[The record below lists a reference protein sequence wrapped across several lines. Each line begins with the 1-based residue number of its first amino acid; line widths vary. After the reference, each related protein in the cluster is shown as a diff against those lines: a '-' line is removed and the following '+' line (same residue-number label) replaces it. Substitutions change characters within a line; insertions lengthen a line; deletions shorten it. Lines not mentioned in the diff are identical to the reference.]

1 MMNSYNFISTYADFA
16 NHIFKKINTQLET
29 IFIQKK
35 INKLLLLCQAQCNGY
50 SSEENTGKSCLT
62 LWNWDP
68 VNTKKQIIKRG
79 QKVTNTL

>member
-35 INKLLLLCQAQCNGY
+35 INKLLLLCQAQCKGY
-50 SSEENTGKSCLT
+50 R
-62 LWNWDP
+62 
-68 VNTKKQIIKRG
+68 VKRI
-79 QKVTNTL
+79 QEKVA

>member
-35 INKLLLLCQAQCNGY
+35 LINFYCCARLSAKDTA
-50 SSEENTGKSCLT
+50 
-62 LWNWDP
+62 
-68 VNTKKQIIKRG
+68 VKRI
-79 QKVTNTL
+79 QEKVA